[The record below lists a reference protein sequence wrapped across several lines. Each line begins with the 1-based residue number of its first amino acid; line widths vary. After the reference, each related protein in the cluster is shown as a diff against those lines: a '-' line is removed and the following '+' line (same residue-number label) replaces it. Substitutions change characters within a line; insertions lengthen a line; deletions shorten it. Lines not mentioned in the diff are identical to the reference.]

1 MFHVGHKLLLK
12 ILFPTFYESSS
23 RLNIQMADE
32 IEKTVKW
39 VCVTGASEYIGSW
52 LVKNLL
58 ERGYTVNVILNDPV
72 VVGYAPFF
80 QFFVKTLTGNT
91 ITLEVESYDT
101 IDSVK
106 MKIQDKE
113 GIPPDQRCLIFVGK

>member
-1 MFHVGHKLLLK
+1 
-12 ILFPTFYESSS
+12 
-23 RLNIQMADE
+23 MADE
-32 IEKTVKW
+32 IEKTVKCL
-39 VCVTGASEYIGSW
+39 CVTRASEYIGSW

-72 VVGYAPFF
+72 VVGYAPLF

-91 ITLEVESYDT
+91 ITLEVETYDT

-106 MKIQDKE
+106 MKIQDKV